1 MSSRDPRLGAY
12 MIGVVSMR
20 YGVHPQ
26 TLRLYERE
34 GLLTPSRTEGKTR
47 LYSDEDL
54 ERLEFILNLTRDLG
68 VNLAGVDV
76 VLGMRDRLNHLQEEL
91 ERLAHALGTSRG
103 AGRIPQFRRAGRHD
117 RLPLRS
123 GGSPHA
129 PAFQCRHLRPTDC
142 ASADFL
148 WRCPRSLDRLLC

>member
-1 MSSRDPRLGAY
+1 MAKDPRLGAY

-68 VNLAGVDV
+68 VNLAGVEV
-76 VLGMRDRLNHLQEEL
+76 VLGMRDRLNSLQEDL
-91 ERLAHALGTSRG
+91 ERLAHALEA
-103 AGRIPQFRRAGRHD
+103 AGLKDVP
-117 RLPLRS
+117 
-123 GGSPHA
+123 
-129 PAFQCRHLRPTDC
+129 RPT
-142 ASADFL
+142 SVTGL
-148 WRCPRSLDRLLC
+148 VKLIPHGLRKR

>member
-1 MSSRDPRLGAY
+1 MAKDPRLGAY

-68 VNLAGVDV
+68 VNLAGVEV
-76 VLGMRDRLNHLQEEL
+76 VLGLRDRLNRMQE
-91 ERLAHALGTSRG
+91 
-103 AGRIPQFRRAGRHD
+103 D
-117 RLPLRS
+117 
-123 GGSPHA
+123 
-129 PAFQCRHLRPTDC
+129 
-142 ASADFL
+142 
-148 WRCPRSLDRLLC
+148 LDRLIHALEAAGLKDVPRPAGSPTGLVKLPPRGVHKRS

>member
-1 MSSRDPRLGAY
+1 MAKDPRMGAY

-20 YGVHPQ
+20 YSVHPQ

-68 VNLAGVDV
+68 VNLAGVEV
-76 VLGMRDRLNHLQEEL
+76 VMGLRERLNRMQDDL
-91 ERLAHALGTSRG
+91 ERLAQALDA
-103 AGRIPQFRRAGRHD
+103 AGLKDVP
-117 RLPLRS
+117 
-123 GGSPHA
+123 
-129 PAFQCRHLRPTDC
+129 RPT
-142 ASADFL
+142 STTGL
-148 WRCPRSLDRLLC
+148 VKLTPLGLRKR

>member
-1 MSSRDPRLGAY
+1 

-20 YGVHPQ
+20 YSVHPQ

-68 VNLAGVDV
+68 VNLAGVEV
-76 VLGMRDRLNHLQEEL
+76 VLGMRDRLNQLQEDL
-91 ERLAHALGTSRG
+91 ERLARALEVAGVKDVPRPVSATGLVKLTSHG
-103 AGRIPQFRRAGRHD
+103 
-117 RLPLRS
+117 LRK
-123 GGSPHA
+123 
-129 PAFQCRHLRPTDC
+129 
-142 ASADFL
+142 
-148 WRCPRSLDRLLC
+148 RS